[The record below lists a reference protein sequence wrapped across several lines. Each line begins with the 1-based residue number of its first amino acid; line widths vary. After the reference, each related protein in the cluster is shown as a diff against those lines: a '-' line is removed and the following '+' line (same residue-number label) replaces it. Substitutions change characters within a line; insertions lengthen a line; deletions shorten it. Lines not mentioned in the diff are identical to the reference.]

1 MIFFVANDGTV
12 IKSEPSPVYQ
22 GSVNTNNI
30 YLVAPFAANMSVA
43 VAFQLPNGVRTS
55 RYLMTPVNEITSVV
69 NKETGQVYS
78 GWKFSMPNE
87 VTQYFG
93 TVKAQFYFYSAEV
106 VPTPST
112 VEHGGIVTASST
124 TSFVVEQG
132 VPEILPD
139 APDAD
144 VYETILSNLSL
155 LQEQLN
161 NGAFAA
167 RAIYAWNSTYTYGA
181 GEITYYPD
189 VGQFGAFVKSKIAG
203 NLNHPPYDE
212 EGKFNSLYWDLVL
225 DFEQLNKAIVIWG
238 FNEAVDITDLEW
250 EVS

>member
-22 GSVNTNNI
+22 GSANTNNI
-30 YLVAPFAANMSVA
+30 YLVAPFATNLSVT

-55 RYLMTPVNEITSVV
+55 RYLMTPVNEISGVV
-69 NKETGQVYS
+69 NEVTGQVYS

-87 VTQYFG
+87 ITQYFG
-93 TVKAQFYFYSAEV
+93 TVKAQFYFYSAQ
-106 VPTPST
+106 SD
-112 VEHGGIVTASST
+112 IITATSS
-124 TSFVVEQG
+124 TSFVIEQG
-132 VPEILPD
+132 VPEILPV
-139 APDAD
+139 APRAD

-155 LQEQLN
+155 LQKQLN

-181 GEITYYPD
+181 GEITFYPD
-189 VGQFGAFVKSKIAG
+189 IGQFGAFVKSKVTG
-203 NLNHPPYDE
+203 NLNNPPYDS
-212 EGKFNSLYWDLVL
+212 EGKFNSRYWDLVL
-225 DFEQLNKAIVIWG
+225 DFNQLNKAIVIWG
-238 FNEAVDITDLEW
+238 FNEAVDISDLEW